1 VYGVPQEIANI
12 SGTFE
17 PGRFL
22 REKLPAQRGDRQVKL
37 PDAIITMRTVIR
49 MERSYDE

>member
-1 VYGVPQEIANI
+1 VYGVPQEIANV

-22 REKLPAQRGDRQVKL
+22 PEKLAVQRGDRQVKL
-37 PDAIITMRTVIR
+37 PDAIITMRSVIR
-49 MERSYDE
+49 MERSHDE